1 MLSTNTE
8 KKKNNENND
17 NKGNNKKQR
26 VLVVDDE
33 KDILLALQL
42 VLEQN
47 SFNVSLFDNPLAA
60 LSSFKIGLYDLAI
73 LDIKMPQMNGFQLY
87 EKIKKIDSSVKVCFI
102 TAVAIA
108 DNEERYYCDHFAQ
121 KKEEENVRQIS
132 EQHEY
137 QYQQQQQYFY
147 EFNKP
152 TFLKKPISNR
162 DLITEVNRILTS

>member
-87 EKIKKIDSSVKVCFI
+87 EEIKKIDNSVKVCFI
-102 TAVAIA
+102 TAAA
-108 DNEERYYCDHFAQ
+108 AAATASEE
-121 KKEEENVRQIS
+121 I
-132 EQHEY
+132 Y
-137 QYQQQQQYFY
+137 Q
-147 EFNKP
+147 
-152 TFLKKPISNR
+152 
-162 DLITEVNRILTS
+162 

>member
-8 KKKNNENND
+8 KKKKNNENND

-26 VLVVDDE
+26 VLIVDDE

-47 SFNVSLFDNPLAA
+47 SFNVSLYDNPLAA
-60 LSSFKIGLYDLAI
+60 LSDFKTGLYDLAV

-108 DNEERYYCDHFAQ
+108 DSEETYYCDHFAQ
-121 KKEEENVRQIS
+121 KKEENVRQIS
-132 EQHEY
+132 EQH

-147 EFNKP
+147 EFNNP
-152 TFLKKPISNR
+152 TFLKKPISNG
-162 DLITEVNRILTS
+162 DLITEVNRILTN